1 MKRKQRLS
9 KLWKK
14 SIFSKMVLGYIVFAV
29 SILLTFII
37 CMIGAMIFLSS
48 GNDDNMPPNAF
59 VNEAGEIITMETIEK
74 LGGWVE
80 ELDEE
85 YRVLRVYGDKKTDS
99 MQYSRNEMISLTS
112 VETGEPNYYIGFLKY
127 IEKKGTYFLC
137 IYERNLVQIRLA
149 VILDAQN
156 EGADNVFLGVI
167 VVFFLLCFINVL
179 LICAYLNKKIKMPLQ
194 YIVNGMEKV
203 KNGEGA
209 VCLDFAAEREFESIR
224 DTFNLMSRDL
234 EKSKREKEEMEHKKA
249 QLLLELSHDIKT
261 PLATIKSYVNALESG
276 LVPESKIPAYYQTID
291 KKADRVC
298 SLSEN
303 MFLMLKMD
311 NADYKLQLQRTDLCE
326 VMRQVCA
333 EYYEEI
339 ESAGYLFDIE
349 IPEQPY
355 YRDVDEKTFTR
366 VITNL
371 LTNAIK
377 YNQVGEQIGVSV
389 KQETE
394 YVQIAIWDD
403 GVLIAEDMRKS
414 IFDAFVRGDKARK
427 SDGGTGLGLSIS
439 KVIIEKHGGKLFYD
453 VRNGKNY
460 FIIQM

>member
-1 MKRKQRLS
+1 MKKKQILS

-29 SILLTFII
+29 SILITFII
-37 CMIGAMIFLSS
+37 CMIGAMIFLS
-48 GNDDNMPPNAF
+48 GGDDETMPPNAF
-59 VNEAGEIITMETIEK
+59 VNENGEIITMETIEK

-85 YRVLRVYGDKKTDS
+85 YRVLQVYGDKKTET

-112 VETGEPNYYIGFLKY
+112 VETGEPTYYIGFLKY

-137 IYERNLVQIRLA
+137 IYERNLVQIRLT
-149 VILDAQN
+149 VNLDAQN
-156 EGADNVFLGVI
+156 EGADNLFSGVI
-167 VVFFLLCFINVL
+167 VVFFFLCFVNVL
-179 LICAYLNKKIKMPLQ
+179 LICMYLNKKIKKPLQ
-194 YIVNGMEKV
+194 YIVDGMEKV
-203 KNGEGA
+203 KAGEGA
-209 VCLDFAAEREFESIR
+209 VYLDFEAEREFESIR
-224 DTFNLMSRDL
+224 DTFNLMSGEL
-234 EKSKREKEEMEHKKA
+234 EKSKREKEEMERKKS

-261 PLATIKSYVNALESG
+261 PLATIKSHVNALESG
-276 LVPESKIPAYYQTID
+276 LVPEDKKQAYYQTID

-311 NADYKLQLQRTDLCE
+311 NADYKLQLQRIDLCE
-326 VMRQVCA
+326 LLRQLCA

-339 ESAGYLFDIE
+339 EAAGYLFDIG
-349 IPEQPY
+349 IPDQAY
-355 YRDVDEKTFTR
+355 YRDIDEKTFSR

-371 LTNAIK
+371 LTNAMK
-377 YNQVGEQIGVSV
+377 YNQIGEQIGVSV
-389 KQETE
+389 DQKEE
-394 YVQIAIWDD
+394 YVQIAVWDD
-403 GVLIAEDMRKS
+403 GATIAEDMRES

-439 KVIIEKHGGKLFYD
+439 KVIIEKHGGKLFYE
-453 VRNGKNY
+453 VRDGKNY
-460 FIIQM
+460 FVIQI